1 MNSNIVDQLRIKYFM
16 YTLNMTTEK
25 KAVNINCYYCAVYGL
40 DYKVST
46 DPRCVQ
52 CFPPE
57 GREFEGFSVYQK
69 CFLTYCGM
77 GREGLG
83 YKNNINIC
91 SRKY

>member
-1 MNSNIVDQLRIKYFM
+1 M

-40 DYKVST
+40 DYKVLT